1 MTAFPD
7 QRWGRENARLQ
18 EYLVRFSSSRLGS
31 TTIKALTP
39 LDRWLLRRSKGRYTT
54 LGPFATPILLLTA
67 TGAKSGL
74 PRQSPLLYTRDG
86 DCLILVASNF
96 GQEHHPAWSANLVA
110 HPDVVVT
117 MGGKDV
123 LARAELL
130 EGAEAEAAFQLMAD
144 AVPTYAVYRNR
155 TDRNLRVFRLT
166 AQ

>member
-96 GQEHHPAWSANLVA
+96 GQEHTPAWSANLIA
-110 HPDVVVT
+110 HPDVLVT
-117 MGGKDV
+117 IGSNDV
-123 LARAELL
+123 LARAVLL
-130 EGAEAEAAFQLMAD
+130 EAGRAACARQLMA
-144 AVPTYAVYRNR
+144 AQVPARC
-155 TDRNLRVFRLT
+155 
-166 AQ
+166 